1 MVTCNYS
8 VCSPKGSLL
17 TYPVLQ
23 ATSAIGWKTFVD
35 PANSAKGVKND
46 CFIYAPSGDFLFK
59 HVGKPTVNLTQFDK
73 EVRAAL
79 NK

>member
-1 MVTCNYS
+1 MARGGPP
-8 VCSPKGSLL
+8 PKRS
-17 TYPVLQ
+17 
-23 ATSAIGWKTFVD
+23 TSAIGWKTFVD
-35 PANSAKGVKND
+35 PANNTKGVKND